1 MEFVWGFI
9 VAIVL
14 VAVIEVLFRKFVG
27 TVEAKAKADAD
38 ALRASAIKEIN
49 KI

>member
-14 VAVIEVLFRKFVG
+14 VAVIEVLLRKFVAAA
-27 TVEAKAKADAD
+27 EAKAKADAD

>member
-1 MEFVWGFI
+1 MEFVWGII

-14 VAVIEVLFRKFVG
+14 VAVIEVLFRKFG
-27 TVEAKAKADAD
+27 AAAEAKAKADAD